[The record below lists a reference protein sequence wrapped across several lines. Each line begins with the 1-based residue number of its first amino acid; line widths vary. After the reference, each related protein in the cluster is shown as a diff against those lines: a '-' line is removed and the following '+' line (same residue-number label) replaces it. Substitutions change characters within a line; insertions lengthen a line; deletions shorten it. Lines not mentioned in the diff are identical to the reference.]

1 MPNVSKRPADADKL
15 DPQEQLKKLREALLR
30 DAAAR
35 ESDGED
41 DAEDSAD
48 NAINRKK
55 EAAARRFAGAS
66 DGSAAGASKAAA
78 GGAGASSASSQIAK
92 KNVQK
97 GAVGSPS
104 PSRDPSQPKG
114 SSSTASL
121 PREPARRKDERGG
134 LALLSTLLSEKTV
147 GPAVSSNSGD
157 RREEGANARGPSRDD
172 LSSTK
177 RAIGKPPVTET
188 PPPRVHPAADAF
200 VQQRAAAQRP
210 VQAKEGPRESKS
222 RIDTRGAPGQPVT
235 GTRAQERRGQDGKAA
250 RAQERS
256 PDVQPATRDARSQTL
271 PVGLE
276 KAAPG
281 RESARNAHQP
291 KPITAAAR
299 PEGREQNARAD
310 RVPEEGPRDKTQSV
324 TGSGSQSSGNR
335 PAVSGERVSER
346 GPLHRDD
353 SERPGIVS
361 EPSRDA
367 SRSPEPPAAA
377 ESDSSSAQHAARTS
391 EHAESVNQQFGSRRP
406 QGGTESPTVKQLARN
421 PGHAGPSARERTRN
435 GPQGVET
442 GAASAASRS
451 AVQGA
456 RPPNEAR
463 APQNAQQRSNAQT
476 DAPSAQRRDTPRPRR
491 VVEPNPIPPIRF
503 PETLPVSARR
513 DEIAAAIQANQVV
526 IVSGETG
533 SGKTTQL
540 PKICLA
546 LGRGLGAGGSGLI
559 GHTQPRRIAASAT
572 GRRIAEELGTP
583 FGEVVGYKVR
593 FTDNLSPGA
602 SVKLMTD
609 GILLAETQTDPLLAA
624 YDTIIIDEAHERSL
638 NIDFLLGY
646 LREIL
651 PRRPDLKVIVTSA
664 TIDADRFARHFGS
677 DEKPA
682 PVIEVSGRLYPV
694 EVRYRP
700 VEEDSPA
707 IKAAQGTTPG
717 TQQKDRPDRPK
728 NQREN
733 DRDLMEAIVDAV
745 DELCREGPGDVL
757 VFLPG
762 EREIRDAAEALRK
775 HHPPHT
781 EILPLFARLSAAEQE
796 RVFKT
801 SNARRIVLSTNVAET
816 SLTVPGI
823 RYVVDT
829 GLARVK
835 RYSYRNKVEQLQIE
849 PISQSSANQRAGRCG
864 RVADGVCI
872 RLYEEDDYNLRVRFT
887 DPEILR
893 SSLAAVILRMKSLHL
908 TAIETFPFLEPPP
921 GRAIADGYQLLNELG
936 AVDDDN
942 ALTPLGREL
951 ARLPLDPRV
960 GRMILAARDHQSL
973 REVLIIASALSVQDP
988 RDRPIE
994 AQEQADL
1001 AHKKFADERSEFL
1014 QWTKIWAWFEDA
1026 IAHKKSNKQLT
1037 DACRANFLN
1046 HVRLRE
1052 WRDVHSQLLTVVR
1065 EHGWRLNESEATFE
1079 QIHLALLTGLLGNVG
1094 LKADDE
1100 PYYLGARG
1108 IKFYLWP
1115 GSVLLKKA
1123 GRWVVAGELVETS
1136 RLYARCIAKIE
1147 PEWLEQVG
1155 AHLLRKSISEPHWE
1169 KKAAQVA
1176 AFERATLHG
1185 LTVYA
1190 RRRVSFGKQDPERAR
1205 ELFIRGALVDG
1216 EFETKLPFFAHNR
1229 KLLADIEQ
1237 LEHKS
1242 RRQDVL
1248 VDDELIFGFY
1258 DSLVPKGIYSGASFE
1273 RWYRDEEKK
1282 EGASRRL
1289 FLSRDDLMRHEAA
1302 GITTDLFPKRMTM
1315 AGIEMTLTYHFEPGS
1330 PRDGVTLTVP
1340 LFGLNQVDARRSE
1353 WLVRGML
1360 KEKIQ
1365 LLLKSLPQKLRR
1377 HLVPLPEFSAGVVER
1392 HSGKTFGAGGLLE
1405 ALIADIR
1412 EQTQIAMKPS
1422 DFKLETLP
1430 AHLFMNFK
1438 VIDEHGRQLAMGRNL
1453 AQLRTELG
1461 GQAQQHFQKLAAGA
1475 TLDMGDDVS
1484 APVTRNA
1491 STSESSSTA
1500 LYENLSTWDFG
1511 KLPELLEIRRR
1522 GQTLFGYPALV
1533 DRGTHCDV
1541 EVFDS
1546 PEEAAR
1552 IHRAGLRR
1560 LFALQLRE
1568 PIRYLERNLSG
1579 LREMS
1584 LQYMALGSQEE
1595 LGSQIIETAL
1605 DRACLQDPLPDNDAD
1620 FYARRDQGKSRLT
1633 LLAQEIARL
1642 AGQVLADYAT
1652 VSKKLTQVKSFG
1664 APYADM
1670 VAQLNALIGKRFIID
1685 TPYTQLSHFPRYL
1698 NAMALRIDK
1707 LKADAVRDARLSAEI
1722 APLLQN
1728 YQRAIAQRGGVADAR
1743 LSEYRWLL
1751 EELRVSLFAQELRTP
1766 MPISVKRLYKVWE
1779 SMQR

>member
-1 MPNVSKRPADADKL
+1 MPNAFKRPADADKL

-35 ESDGED
+35 ESDGENDPD
-41 DAEDSAD
+41 DPAD
-48 NAINRKK
+48 NAVNRKK
-55 EAAARRFAGAS
+55 EAAARRFTGVSGNAVGGKKPAAS
-66 DGSAAGASKAAA
+66 APTS
-78 GGAGASSASSQIAK
+78 GGAMPQAAPKKNVVKGAAKSPAGSSALSASSAQ
-92 KNVQK
+92 
-97 GAVGSPS
+97 
-104 PSRDPSQPKG
+104 
-114 SSSTASL
+114 
-121 PREPARRKDERGG
+121 RKEVRGG
-134 LALLSTLLSEKTV
+134 LAVLAELASLVGSPGKTAAPDSTAAPPRVERASTER
-147 GPAVSSNSGD
+147 PAAKKAV
-157 RREEGANARGPSRDD
+157 P
-172 LSSTK
+172 
-177 RAIGKPPVTET
+177 PPVTAPPAPPLEKPVPRRIEQKT
-188 PPPRVHPAADAF
+188 PTGVGMSAPGSARSSSGERTQKSPNKTVDL
-200 VQQRAAAQRP
+200 QRARP
-210 VQAKEGPRESKS
+210 EPR
-222 RIDTRGAPGQPVT
+222 
-235 GTRAQERRGQDGKAA
+235 
-250 RAQERS
+250 
-256 PDVQPATRDARSQTL
+256 PATRAPEAHANPQRARKDTAPKHGSNQEVRREGNRRNSAPQPDAATNTL
-271 PVGLE
+271 RDRVKTNEDQPRQADTTPRRTRPE
-276 KAAPG
+276 REPAP
-281 RESARNAHQP
+281 ARNA
-291 KPITAAAR
+291 TR
-299 PEGREQNARAD
+299 PV
-310 RVPEEGPRDKTQSV
+310 RVI
-324 TGSGSQSSGNR
+324 
-335 PAVSGERVSER
+335 A
-346 GPLHRDD
+346 
-353 SERPGIVS
+353 
-361 EPSRDA
+361 
-367 SRSPEPPAAA
+367 
-377 ESDSSSAQHAARTS
+377 
-391 EHAESVNQQFGSRRP
+391 
-406 QGGTESPTVKQLARN
+406 
-421 PGHAGPSARERTRN
+421 
-435 GPQGVET
+435 
-442 GAASAASRS
+442 
-451 AVQGA
+451 
-456 RPPNEAR
+456 
-463 APQNAQQRSNAQT
+463 
-476 DAPSAQRRDTPRPRR
+476 
-491 VVEPNPIPPIRF
+491 PNPIPPIHF

-700 VEEDSPA
+700 VEETSA
-707 IKAAQGTTPG
+707 AVKSAQGTNASPAAA
-717 TQQKDRPDRPK
+717 QKDRPK

-762 EREIRDAAEALRK
+762 EREIREAAEALRK

-781 EILPLFARLSAAEQE
+781 EILPLFARLSAADQE
-796 RVFKT
+796 RVFKS

-872 RLYEEDDYNLRVRFT
+872 RLYEEDDYALRTRFT

-1115 GSVLLKKA
+1115 GSALLKKA

-1176 AFERATLHG
+1176 AYERATLHG

-1216 EFETKLPFFAHNR
+1216 EFETRLPFFAHNR

-1258 DSLVPKGIYSGASFE
+1258 DSLIPKGIYSGAAFE

-1282 EGASRRL
+1282 EVASRLL

-1302 GITTDLFPKRMTM
+1302 GVTTDLFPKRMTM

-1360 KEKIQ
+1360 KEKVQ

-1392 HSGKTFGAGGLLE
+1392 NSGKTFGAGGLLE

-1412 EQTQIAMKPS
+1412 EQTQIAMKAS
-1422 DFKLETLP
+1422 DFKLESLP

-1453 AQLRTELG
+1453 AQLRAELG

-1475 TLDMGDDVS
+1475 TLDIGSDAAAPLTRSGLASDS
-1484 APVTRNA
+1484 AGG
-1491 STSESSSTA
+1491 SSGTA
-1500 LYENLSTWDFG
+1500 LYENLTTWDFG

-1533 DRGTHCDV
+1533 DRATHCDV

-1568 PIRYLERNLSG
+1568 PIRYLERNLGG

-1584 LQYMALGSQEE
+1584 LQYMALGTQEE
-1595 LGSQIIETAL
+1595 LASQIIETAL

-1642 AGQVLADYAT
+1642 AGQILADYAMVT
-1652 VSKKLTQVKSFG
+1652 KKLMQAKSFG
-1664 APYADM
+1664 VPYADM
-1670 VAQLNALIGKRFIID
+1670 VAQLSALIGKRFIID
-1685 TPYTQLSHFPRYL
+1685 TPYAQLSHFPRYL

>member
-1 MPNVSKRPADADKL
+1 MPNAFKRPADADKL

-35 ESDGED
+35 ESDGEND
-41 DAEDSAD
+41 PDDSAD
-48 NAINRKK
+48 EGLNRKK
-55 EAAARRFAGAS
+55 EAAARRFAG
-66 DGSAAGASKAAA
+66 GS
-78 GGAGASSASSQIAK
+78 GGAPSGPGAGSGSGRKATQPAPKKNVAKGAANSPGVAPDSSASSAQ
-92 KNVQK
+92 
-97 GAVGSPS
+97 
-104 PSRDPSQPKG
+104 
-114 SSSTASL
+114 
-121 PREPARRKDERGG
+121 RKEIRGG
-134 LALLSTLLSEKTV
+134 LAVLASLVGSSDKTAAPDDV
-147 GPAVSSNSGD
+147 AVTARDVKTQPKEQAVKKAVLPPFTAPPAPPAPPTAKPVPSDKQVARRPEHKTHKVAGVSVTI
-157 RREEGANARGPSRDD
+157 GAQ
-172 LSSTK
+172 SSSVE
-177 RAIGKPPVTET
+177 RAQKPPK
-188 PPPRVHPAADAF
+188 
-200 VQQRAAAQRP
+200 AAA
-210 VQAKEGPRESKS
+210 VEKS
-222 RIDTRGAPGQPVT
+222 AAP
-235 GTRAQERRGQDGKAA
+235 QERRPEPGPAP
-250 RAQERS
+250 RAPEPRADAPRANAPRAPAEALAKPDLERE
-256 PDVQPATRDARSQTL
+256 ATRNGGRRD
-271 PVGLE
+271 
-276 KAAPG
+276 AAPQPH
-281 RESARNAHQP
+281 SAPDSVRDRVKPDDKQP
-291 KPITAAAR
+291 RKPDDIPRRTRAERDPARHAAR
-299 PEGREQNARAD
+299 PARVIA
-310 RVPEEGPRDKTQSV
+310 
-324 TGSGSQSSGNR
+324 
-335 PAVSGERVSER
+335 
-346 GPLHRDD
+346 
-353 SERPGIVS
+353 
-361 EPSRDA
+361 
-367 SRSPEPPAAA
+367 
-377 ESDSSSAQHAARTS
+377 
-391 EHAESVNQQFGSRRP
+391 
-406 QGGTESPTVKQLARN
+406 
-421 PGHAGPSARERTRN
+421 
-435 GPQGVET
+435 
-442 GAASAASRS
+442 
-451 AVQGA
+451 
-456 RPPNEAR
+456 
-463 APQNAQQRSNAQT
+463 
-476 DAPSAQRRDTPRPRR
+476 
-491 VVEPNPIPPIRF
+491 PNPIPPIHF

-513 DEIAAAIQANQVV
+513 DEIAAAIQSNQVV

-700 VEEDSPA
+700 VEETSA
-707 IKAAQGTTPG
+707 AVKSAQGTNSPSAATP
-717 TQQKDRPDRPK
+717 QKDRPK

-762 EREIRDAAEALRK
+762 EREIREAAEALRK

-796 RVFKT
+796 RVFKS

-829 GLARVK
+829 GLARIK

-872 RLYEEDDYNLRVRFT
+872 RLYEEDDYALRTRFT

-893 SSLAAVILRMKSLHL
+893 SSLASVILRMKSLHL

-942 ALTPLGREL
+942 TLTPLGREL

-1026 IAHKKSNKQLT
+1026 ITHKKSNKQLT

-1100 PYYLGARG
+1100 PYFLGARG

-1115 GSVLLKKA
+1115 GSALLKKA

-1169 KKAAQVA
+1169 KKPAQVSA
-1176 AFERATLHG
+1176 YERATLHG
-1185 LTVYA
+1185 LMVYA

-1216 EFETKLPFFAHNR
+1216 EFETRLPFFAHNR

-1258 DSLVPKGIYSGASFE
+1258 DSLIPKGIYSGAAFE

-1282 EGASRRL
+1282 EGTSRLL

-1360 KEKIQ
+1360 KEKVQ

-1422 DFKLETLP
+1422 DFKLESLP

-1453 AQLRTELG
+1453 AQLRSELG

-1475 TLDMGDDVS
+1475 TLDIGSDAA
-1484 APVTRNA
+1484 APVTRSA
-1491 STSESSSTA
+1491 AASESSGGSSGTA
-1500 LYENLSTWDFG
+1500 LYENLTTWDFG
-1511 KLPELLEIRRR
+1511 RLPELLEIRRR

-1568 PIRYLERNLSG
+1568 PIRYLERNLGG

-1595 LGSQIIETAL
+1595 LASQIIETAL

-1642 AGQVLADYAT
+1642 AGQILADYAMVT
-1652 VSKKLTQVKSFG
+1652 KKLTQAKSFG

-1707 LKADAVRDARLSAEI
+1707 LKVDAVRDARLSAEI

-1743 LSEYRWLL
+1743 LGEYRWLL